1 MFESLKRI
9 YGTTK
14 NVLYLTNAVK
24 KKWITEYEKIEIM
37 QATK

>member
-14 NVLYLTNAVK
+14 NVLYLINAVK
-24 KKWITEYEKIEIM
+24 KKWITEDKKTEIM
-37 QATK
+37 RETR